1 MLSSPLAAPFL
12 TMQNKVVVLDLEN
25 NTLSA
30 NMLRDIIGHYTT
42 LYLFNCQGQFEYA
55 LEDLTELAS
64 WISSGQVVILETA
77 SVKTKEFEYAVVV
90 GQLMALV
97 EPNVHIDVISVM
109 PSCEIL
115 TQMLSVSNLDCSLL
129 QIQAP
134 SVEKNPQSKIP
145 SLETIQQKP
154 YLQLVKRYCD
164 ALDQMTGKPNTVSS
178 LLNSIGNILQVVP
191 EKAQHLVGMLIN
203 LKIIKRAD
211 AQVSVRKKVLRQ
223 WTQLD
228 LEQQRTNAKL
238 PSMDALLQSLP
249 TNSQITLPEPHA
261 ETSIQNIQQT
271 LFENFDQIDP
281 MQIKIMHKL
290 QALKSEKPKDIYEL
304 RDLLEQLFPQADIR
318 VLLKE
323 LVKKGYIHWNG
334 LSVIYSHEMFLN

>member
-1 MLSSPLAAPFL
+1 
-12 TMQNKVVVLDLEN
+12 MQNKVVVLDLEN
-25 NTLSA
+25 NTPSA
-30 NMLRDIIGHYTT
+30 KMLRDIVGHYST
-42 LYLFNCQGQFEYA
+42 LYLFNCQGQFEYT
-55 LEDLTELAS
+55 LEDLTELAT

-77 SVKTKEFEYAVVV
+77 SVKTKEFEYAVVA
-90 GQLMALV
+90 GQLIALV

-129 QIQAP
+129 QIQAA
-134 SVEKNPQSKIP
+134 SLEKTTKSKIP
-145 SLETIQQKP
+145 SVETIQQKP

-164 ALDQMTGKPNTVSS
+164 ALEQMSGKPNTVTS

-203 LKIIKRAD
+203 LKIIKRDEAKI
-211 AQVSVRKKVLRQ
+211 SVRKKVLKQ

-228 LEQQRTNAKL
+228 LEQQATEAQL
-238 PSMDALLQSLP
+238 PSFEALLQSLTANNP
-249 TNSQITLPEPHA
+249 IMLPENEPTH
-261 ETSIQNIQQT
+261 SIHNIQKS

-281 MQIKIMHKL
+281 IQIKIIHKL
-290 QALKSEKPKDIYEL
+290 QALKSEKPKDIYAL
-304 RDLLEQLFPQADIR
+304 RDLLEQLFPQADVR
-318 VLLKE
+318 LLLKD
-323 LVKKGYIHWNG
+323 LVKKGYIYWNG

>member
-1 MLSSPLAAPFL
+1 
-12 TMQNKVVVLDLEN
+12 MQNKVVVLDLEN

-30 NMLRDIIGHYTT
+30 KMLRDIVGHYST
-42 LYLFNCQGQFEYA
+42 LYLFNCQGQFEYT
-55 LEDLTELAS
+55 LEDLTELAT

-77 SVKTKEFEYAVVV
+77 SVKTKEFEYAVVA
-90 GQLMALV
+90 GQLLALV

-129 QIQAP
+129 QIQAA
-134 SVEKNPQSKIP
+134 SLEKTTKSKIP
-145 SLETIQQKP
+145 SVETIQQKP

-164 ALDQMTGKPNTVSS
+164 ALEQMSGKPNTVTS

-203 LKIIKRAD
+203 LKIIKRDEAKI
-211 AQVSVRKKVLRQ
+211 SVRKKVLKQ

-228 LEQQRTNAKL
+228 LEQQATEAQL
-238 PSMDALLQSLP
+238 PSFEALLQSLT
-249 TNSQITLPEPHA
+249 TNNPIMLPENEPTH
-261 ETSIQNIQQT
+261 SIHNIQKS

-281 MQIKIMHKL
+281 IQIKIIHKL
-290 QALKSEKPKDIYEL
+290 QALKSEKPKDIYAL
-304 RDLLEQLFPQADIR
+304 RDLLEQLFPQADVR
-318 VLLKE
+318 LLLKE
-323 LVKKGYIHWNG
+323 LVKKGYIYWNG

>member
-1 MLSSPLAAPFL
+1 
-12 TMQNKVVVLDLEN
+12 MQNKVVVLDLEN
-25 NTLSA
+25 NTPSA
-30 NMLRDIIGHYTT
+30 KMLRDIVGHYST
-42 LYLFNCQGQFEYA
+42 LYLFNCQGQFEYT
-55 LEDLTELAS
+55 LEDLTELAT

-77 SVKTKEFEYAVVV
+77 SVKTKEFEYAVVA
-90 GQLMALV
+90 GQLLALV

-129 QIQAP
+129 QIQAA
-134 SVEKNPQSKIP
+134 SLEKTTKSKIP
-145 SLETIQQKP
+145 SVETIQQKP

-164 ALDQMTGKPNTVSS
+164 ALEQMSGKPNTVTS

-203 LKIIKRAD
+203 LKIIKRDEAKI
-211 AQVSVRKKVLRQ
+211 SVRKKVLKQ

-228 LEQQRTNAKL
+228 LEQQSTEAQL
-238 PSMDALLQSLP
+238 PSFEALLQSLTANNP
-249 TNSQITLPEPHA
+249 IMLPENEP
-261 ETSIQNIQQT
+261 TYSIHNIQKS

-281 MQIKIMHKL
+281 IQIKIIHKL
-290 QALKSEKPKDIYEL
+290 QALKSEKPKDIYAL
-304 RDLLEQLFPQADIR
+304 RDLLQQLFPQADVR
-318 VLLKE
+318 LLLKD
-323 LVKKGYIHWNG
+323 LVKKGYIYWNG

>member
-1 MLSSPLAAPFL
+1 
-12 TMQNKVVVLDLEN
+12 MQNKVVVLDLEN

-30 NMLRDIIGHYTT
+30 KMLRDIVGHYST
-42 LYLFNCQGQFEYA
+42 LYLFNCQGQFEYT
-55 LEDLTELAS
+55 LEDLTELAT

-77 SVKTKEFEYAVVV
+77 SVKTKEFEYAVVA
-90 GQLMALV
+90 GQLIALV

-129 QIQAP
+129 QIQAA
-134 SVEKNPQSKIP
+134 SLEKTTKSKIP
-145 SLETIQQKP
+145 SVETIQQKP

-164 ALDQMTGKPNTVSS
+164 ALEQMSGKPNTVTS

-203 LKIIKRAD
+203 LKIIKRDEAKI
-211 AQVSVRKKVLRQ
+211 SVRKKVLKQ
-223 WTQLD
+223 WAQLD
-228 LEQQRTNAKL
+228 LEQQATEAQL
-238 PSMDALLQSLP
+238 PSIEALLQSLTANNP
-249 TNSQITLPEPHA
+249 IMLPENEPTH
-261 ETSIQNIQQT
+261 SIHNIQKS

-281 MQIKIMHKL
+281 IQIKIIHKL
-290 QALKSEKPKDIYEL
+290 QALKSEKPKDIYAL
-304 RDLLEQLFPQADIR
+304 RDLLEQLFPQADVR
-318 VLLKE
+318 LLLKD
-323 LVKKGYIHWNG
+323 LVKKGYIYWNG

>member
-1 MLSSPLAAPFL
+1 
-12 TMQNKVVVLDLEN
+12 MQNKVVVLDLEN
-25 NTLSA
+25 NTPSA
-30 NMLRDIIGHYTT
+30 KMLRDIVGHYST
-42 LYLFNCQGQFEYA
+42 LYLFNCQGQFEYT
-55 LEDLTELAS
+55 LEDLTELAT

-77 SVKTKEFEYAVVV
+77 SVKTKEFEYAVVA
-90 GQLMALV
+90 GQLLALV

-129 QIQAP
+129 QIQAA
-134 SVEKNPQSKIP
+134 SLEKTTKSKIP
-145 SLETIQQKP
+145 SVETIQQKP

-164 ALDQMTGKPNTVSS
+164 ALEQMSGKPNTVTS

-203 LKIIKRAD
+203 LKIIKRDEAKI
-211 AQVSVRKKVLRQ
+211 SVRKKVLKQ

-228 LEQQRTNAKL
+228 LEQQATEAQL
-238 PSMDALLQSLP
+238 PSFEALLQSLTANNP
-249 TNSQITLPEPHA
+249 IMLPENEPTH
-261 ETSIQNIQQT
+261 SIHNIQKS

-281 MQIKIMHKL
+281 IQIKIIHKL
-290 QALKSEKPKDIYEL
+290 QALKSEKPKDIYAL
-304 RDLLEQLFPQADIR
+304 RDLLEQLFPQADVR
-318 VLLKE
+318 LLLKE
-323 LVKKGYIHWNG
+323 LVKKGYIYWNG

>member
-1 MLSSPLAAPFL
+1 
-12 TMQNKVVVLDLEN
+12 MQNKVVVLDLEN
-25 NTLSA
+25 NTPSA
-30 NMLRDIIGHYTT
+30 KMLRDIVGHYST
-42 LYLFNCQGQFEYA
+42 LYLFNCQGQFEYT
-55 LEDLTELAS
+55 LEDLTELAT

-77 SVKTKEFEYAVVV
+77 SVKTKEFEYAVVA
-90 GQLMALV
+90 GQLLALV

-129 QIQAP
+129 QIQAA
-134 SVEKNPQSKIP
+134 SLEKTTKSKIP
-145 SLETIQQKP
+145 SVETIQQKP

-164 ALDQMTGKPNTVSS
+164 ALEQMSGKPNTVTS

-203 LKIIKRAD
+203 LKIIKRDEAKI
-211 AQVSVRKKVLRQ
+211 SVRKKVLKQ

-228 LEQQRTNAKL
+228 LEQQSTEAQL
-238 PSMDALLQSLP
+238 PSIEALLQSLTANNP
-249 TNSQITLPEPHA
+249 IMLPENEPTH
-261 ETSIQNIQQT
+261 SIHNIQKS

-281 MQIKIMHKL
+281 IQIKIIHKL
-290 QALKSEKPKDIYEL
+290 QALKSEKPKDIYAL
-304 RDLLEQLFPQADIR
+304 RDLLEQLFPQADVR
-318 VLLKE
+318 LLLKD
-323 LVKKGYIHWNG
+323 LVKKGYIYWNG

>member
-1 MLSSPLAAPFL
+1 
-12 TMQNKVVVLDLEN
+12 MQNKVVVLDLEN

-30 NMLRDIIGHYTT
+30 KMLRDIVGHYST
-42 LYLFNCQGQFEYA
+42 LYLFNCQGQFEYT
-55 LEDLTELAS
+55 LEDLTELAT

-77 SVKTKEFEYAVVV
+77 SVKTKEFEYAVVA
-90 GQLMALV
+90 GQLLALV

-129 QIQAP
+129 QIQAA
-134 SVEKNPQSKIP
+134 SLEKTTKSKIP
-145 SLETIQQKP
+145 SVETIQQKP

-164 ALDQMTGKPNTVSS
+164 ALEQMSGKPNTVTS

-203 LKIIKRAD
+203 LKIIKRDEAKI
-211 AQVSVRKKVLRQ
+211 SVRKKVLKQ

-228 LEQQRTNAKL
+228 LEQQATEAQL
-238 PSMDALLQSLP
+238 PSFEALLQSLT
-249 TNSQITLPEPHA
+249 TNNPIMLPENEPTH
-261 ETSIQNIQQT
+261 SIHNIQKS

-281 MQIKIMHKL
+281 IQIKIIHKL
-290 QALKSEKPKDIYEL
+290 QALKSEKPKDIYAL
-304 RDLLEQLFPQADIR
+304 RDLLEQLFPQADVR
-318 VLLKE
+318 LLLKD
-323 LVKKGYIHWNG
+323 LVKKGYIYWNG

>member
-1 MLSSPLAAPFL
+1 
-12 TMQNKVVVLDLEN
+12 MQNKVVVLDLEN
-25 NTLSA
+25 NTPSA
-30 NMLRDIIGHYTT
+30 KMLRDIVGHYST
-42 LYLFNCQGQFEYA
+42 LYLFNCQGQFEYT
-55 LEDLTELAS
+55 LEDLTELAT

-77 SVKTKEFEYAVVV
+77 SVKTKEFEYAVVA
-90 GQLMALV
+90 GQLLALV

-129 QIQAP
+129 QIQAA
-134 SVEKNPQSKIP
+134 SLEKTTKSKIP
-145 SLETIQQKP
+145 SVETIQQKP

-164 ALDQMTGKPNTVSS
+164 ALEQMSGKPNTVTS

-203 LKIIKRAD
+203 LKIIKRDEAKI
-211 AQVSVRKKVLRQ
+211 SVRKKVLKQ

-228 LEQQRTNAKL
+228 LEQQATEAQL
-238 PSMDALLQSLP
+238 PSFEALLQSLTANNP
-249 TNSQITLPEPHA
+249 IMLPENEPTH
-261 ETSIQNIQQT
+261 SIHNIQKS

-281 MQIKIMHKL
+281 IQIKIIHKL
-290 QALKSEKPKDIYEL
+290 QALKSEKPKDIYAL
-304 RDLLEQLFPQADIR
+304 RDLLEQLFPQADVR
-318 VLLKE
+318 LLLKD
-323 LVKKGYIHWNG
+323 LVKKGYIYWNG

>member
-1 MLSSPLAAPFL
+1 
-12 TMQNKVVVLDLEN
+12 MQNKVVVLDLEN
-25 NTLSA
+25 NTPSA
-30 NMLRDIIGHYTT
+30 KMLRDIVGHYST
-42 LYLFNCQGQFEYA
+42 LYLFNCQGQFEYT
-55 LEDLTELAS
+55 LEDLTELAT

-77 SVKTKEFEYAVVV
+77 SVKTKEFEYAVVA
-90 GQLMALV
+90 GQLIALV

-129 QIQAP
+129 QIQAA
-134 SVEKNPQSKIP
+134 SLEKTTKSKIP
-145 SLETIQQKP
+145 SVETIQQKP

-164 ALDQMTGKPNTVSS
+164 ALEQMSGKPNTVTS

-203 LKIIKRAD
+203 LKIIKRDEAKI
-211 AQVSVRKKVLRQ
+211 SVRKKVLKQ

-228 LEQQRTNAKL
+228 LEQQATEAQL
-238 PSMDALLQSLP
+238 PSFEALLQSLTANNP
-249 TNSQITLPEPHA
+249 IMLPENEPTH
-261 ETSIQNIQQT
+261 SIHNIQKS

-281 MQIKIMHKL
+281 IQIKIIHKL
-290 QALKSEKPKDIYEL
+290 QALKSEKPKDIYAL
-304 RDLLEQLFPQADIR
+304 RDLLEQLFPQADVR
-318 VLLKE
+318 LLLKE
-323 LVKKGYIHWNG
+323 LVKKGYIYWNG